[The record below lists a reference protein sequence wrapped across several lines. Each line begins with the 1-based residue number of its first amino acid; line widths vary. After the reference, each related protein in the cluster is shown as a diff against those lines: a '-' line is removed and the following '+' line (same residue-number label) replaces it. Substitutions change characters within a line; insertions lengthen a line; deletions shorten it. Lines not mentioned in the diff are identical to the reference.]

1 MKRKYGIT
9 NFIGGL
15 LAGLVFLGISGYQKY
30 NEMKPAI
37 DITDPDFDYSTLK
50 PGDHVKCKIF
60 FVMDSAVVYSEES
73 SSKKTTETSRTY
85 CLPHLSDDGE
95 YINMDAFMGLNVRK
109 ADYDKLDELAEISNK
124 WWNMESDVELGK
136 VTYKLDGTVKKM
148 ATEEEKYFR
157 EYVED
162 CGGDTDQIVALKVS
176 PISGASNVGLVI
188 GGVITAIFTV
198 LIVLRIK
205 EVNRDNKREPM
216 QVEGYE
222 GPLC

>member
-15 LAGLVFLGISGYQKY
+15 LAGLLFLGISGYQKY

-188 GGVITAIFTV
+188 GGAITAIFTV